1 MTTEGSGMSETLL
14 QMTKGIGVSHP
25 PLHGTECSIELRPPL
40 QTTEGSEVSHP
51 PLQLTEG
58 SGVFCSLLQTT
69 SGVSH
74 PPLLTIECNIVSHP
88 PLQRMMVVMFH
99 PLFVTNDSR
108 QHLSHPLLQMTEGH
122 ILHFRVQ
129 TNIHAAPSM
138 TSLLSRCVPLVGG
151 YNWTKRAHKL
161 HKS

>member
-1 MTTEGSGMSETLL
+1 MQQGMWTVAGMMTTEGSRMSETLL

-88 PLQRMMVVMFH
+88 PLQRMMVVMCFIH
-99 PLFVTNDSR
+99 S
-108 QHLSHPLLQMTEGH
+108 LLQMTQGS
-122 ILHFRVQ
+122 IYL
-129 TNIHAAPSM
+129 IHCYRWLKA
-138 TSLLSRCVPLVGG
+138 TSCTLECRLTFTRHPAWRHCCHAVSR
-151 YNWTKRAHKL
+151 
-161 HKS
+161 